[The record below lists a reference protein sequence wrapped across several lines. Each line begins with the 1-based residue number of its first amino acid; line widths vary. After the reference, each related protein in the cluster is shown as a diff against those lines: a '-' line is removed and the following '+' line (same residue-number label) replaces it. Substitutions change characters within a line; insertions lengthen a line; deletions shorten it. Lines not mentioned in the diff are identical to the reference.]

1 MAQVK
6 IFYDHAGN
14 TLTVWFGE
22 PKREYVCE
30 ETAEEVVLMKDKAG
44 HVLGFEKLNFEV
56 AKQDQL
62 SVAFETIAR

>member
-1 MAQVK
+1 MAQIKV
-6 IFYDHAGN
+6 FYDHTGN

-22 PKREYVCE
+22 PKKECVCE
-30 ETAEEVVLMKDKAG
+30 ETAEEVVLMKDRLG

-56 AKQDQL
+56 AQSDQL